1 MLDATRRLP
10 YYSNQ
15 LVAIDLAAQA
25 GPASRCRAGKGLTM
39 AQVAVNEAVDQL
51 LAELAEAW
59 NRGDARA
66 YGARF
71 CPDTTITN
79 TDGTVDVGR
88 DEFVRHAEE
97 AFEGILA
104 GTTLSLA
111 VRKLR
116 LVRPD
121 VAVADLDLRISGMP
135 TAPPGTSDGPGREM
149 RTSLMLVLVEE
160 DSRWWITAQHNVVQ
174 SAGH

>member
-1 MLDATRRLP
+1 
-10 YYSNQ
+10 
-15 LVAIDLAAQA
+15 
-25 GPASRCRAGKGLTM
+25 M
-39 AQVAVNEAVDQL
+39 AQVAVSQAVDQL
-51 LAELAEAW
+51 LGELTEAW
-59 NRGDARA
+59 NGGDARA

-71 CPDTTITN
+71 CPDATITN

-97 AFEGILA
+97 AFQGILA
-104 GTTLSLA
+104 ATKLSLA

-135 TAPPGTSDGPGREM
+135 VPPPGAGNESGGEM

-160 DSRWWITAQHNVVQ
+160 DDRWWITAQHNVAQ

>member
-1 MLDATRRLP
+1 
-10 YYSNQ
+10 
-15 LVAIDLAAQA
+15 
-25 GPASRCRAGKGLTM
+25 M

-51 LAELAEAW
+51 SAELTEAW
-59 NRGDARA
+59 NAGDARA

-71 CPDTTITN
+71 CPDATITN
-79 TDGTVDVGR
+79 TDGTVDMGR
-88 DEFVRHAEE
+88 DVFVRHAEE
-97 AFEGILA
+97 AFQGILA
-104 GTTLSLA
+104 GTKLSLA

-121 VAVADLDLRISGMP
+121 VAVVDLDLCISGV
-135 TAPPGTSDGPGREM
+135 AGGEM

-160 DSRWWITAQHNVVQ
+160 NDRWSITAQHNVPK

>member
-1 MLDATRRLP
+1 
-10 YYSNQ
+10 
-15 LVAIDLAAQA
+15 
-25 GPASRCRAGKGLTM
+25 M

-51 LAELAEAW
+51 LGELVEAW
-59 NRGDARA
+59 NAGDARA

-71 CPDTTITN
+71 RPDATVTN
-79 TDGTVDVGR
+79 TDGSVDLGR

-97 AFEGILA
+97 AFAGVLA
-104 GTTLSLA
+104 GTKLSLA

-121 VAVADLDLRISGMP
+121 VAVADLDLRISGV
-135 TAPPGTSDGPGREM
+135 PGGPL
-149 RTSLMLVLVEE
+149 RTSLMLVLVAE
-160 DSRWWITAQHNVVQ
+160 DDRWWITAQHNVMQ

>member
-1 MLDATRRLP
+1 M
-10 YYSNQ
+10 
-15 LVAIDLAAQA
+15 V
-25 GPASRCRAGKGLTM
+25 M
-39 AQVAVNEAVDQL
+39 AQVAVSEAVDQL
-51 LAELAEAW
+51 LGELAEAW
-59 NRGDARA
+59 NGGDARG

-71 CPDTTITN
+71 CPDATITN

-88 DEFVRHAEE
+88 DEFVRHADE
-97 AFEGILA
+97 AFRGVLA

-111 VRKLR
+111 VRQLR

-135 TAPPGTSDGPGREM
+135 VPPPGASSGPGPGEM
-149 RTSLMLVLVEE
+149 RTSLMLVLV
-160 DSRWWITAQHNVVQ
+160 DDDGRWWITAQHNVAQ